1 MKSRL
6 PDLAIDHLSAEQ
18 QRILADIRDSRGGDL
33 SGPFLAWIH
42 SPKLAEP
49 AQQLGAFCRYGTCLG
64 SRLTEL
70 VILQTAAWWRSQ
82 AEWTIHEPLARQ
94 AGLSEA
100 VIAAIK
106 AGELPIFDLEEE
118 SLVFQI
124 GQSIYRDRRLSAELH
139 AQGVER
145 FGTEGLVELVAV
157 FGYYALVSMTLNVFE
172 MLPDKDSPLPFSE
185 G

>member
-94 AGLSEA
+94 AGSHGKELYSDTQA
-100 VIAAIK
+100 VLVHAAGGHVLDISGQND
-106 AGELPIFDLEEE
+106 AAMS
-118 SLVFQI
+118 SLY
-124 GQSIYRDRRLSAELH
+124 G
-139 AQGVER
+139 
-145 FGTEGLVELVAV
+145 
-157 FGYYALVSMTLNVFE
+157 
-172 MLPDKDSPLPFSE
+172 
-185 G
+185 